1 MKEIL
6 RKNDFLFLF
15 SFVLLLAY
23 ALRLP
28 ELSFY
33 GDDWIYVYNYHI
45 AGAESFNLFTS
56 WDRPFSGWLY
66 TLASALIKESC
77 IGYHIFLFVLQ
88 WLSVFFFWKVLCKA
102 FGSSALTSGA
112 VLLFAV
118 YPGFQQQPI
127 AVEYIM
133 HFTSLALVLA
143 SINLSQSILESEA
156 GLSWKNIFFFGISL
170 IFGAAAVFTCE
181 YFIGLELTRPLF
193 LYFAS
198 KRNQKRKIPFK
209 KFLFYILPYAVITA
223 AFFIWRVFIF
233 SFRTYQPKLLNSIL
247 EDPLIGIKTLLTKII
262 KDLVTVFFSAY
273 QAVLKRPAYVNMIA
287 LLLILISVSVWAF
300 LYLFRLEKSNRN
312 SNDKANC
319 QMLLAGCVL
328 TILSGI
334 PFWATSIDVSVTFP
348 WDRATLSFSPGAA
361 MIIAAIFAFL
371 FRSYAYC
378 AASAILTAL
387 CVLFQL
393 NNAGVYIHEAEK
405 MNDYFWQLAWRVP
418 ALEEGTIVISDEI
431 PLDRYSDNDLTPVLN
446 WQYAPNRTGFTY
458 KYKFFDLD
466 LREST
471 YYADPNAT
479 VDVEHTYRSHSFKS
493 NTEKTLG
500 IYYREH
506 GCILIL
512 DEDTRNYPDLPESIE
527 RTAVR
532 SNTGLIR
539 TDTQA
544 APPSAIGAEPE
555 HGYCW
560 YYQKVSLALQ
570 QNDAASACALAQ
582 EVVSKHISP
591 YYAADWAPI
600 LAALAISDDSAS
612 FAQAVENLQA
622 SNDEKEYLRSFISAK
637 CEDFGIHP
645 DRFTDLIK

>member
-1 MKEIL
+1 MKEFM
-6 RKNDFLFLF
+6 RKTGFLFLF

-28 ELSFY
+28 DLSFY

-77 IGYHIFLFVLQ
+77 IGYHIFLFALQ
-88 WLSVFFFWKVLCKA
+88 WLSVFCFWKVLGKA
-102 FGSSALTSGA
+102 FGSSALISGA

-133 HFTSLALVLA
+133 HFTSLTLVLA
-143 SINLSQSILESEA
+143 SISLSQSILASEA
-156 GLSWKNIFFFGISL
+156 GLSGKNMILFFISL
-170 IFGAAAVFTCE
+170 IFCAAAIFTCE
-181 YFIGLELTRPLF
+181 YFVGLELTRPLF
-193 LYFAS
+193 LYFTA
-198 KRNQKRKIPFK
+198 KRNQKRQMPFK
-209 KFLFYILPYAVITA
+209 KFLAYILPYAVITG
-223 AFFIWRVFIF
+223 AFFVWRVFIF
-233 SFRTYQPKLLNSIL
+233 SFQTYQPKILNSIL
-247 EDPLIGIKTLLTKII
+247 ENPLNGIKTLLTKIM
-262 KDLVTVFFSAY
+262 KDLGTVFFSAY
-273 QAVLKRPAYVNMIA
+273 QAVLKRPAYVSVITV
-287 LLLILISVSVWAF
+287 LLILISVSVWAF
-300 LYLFRLEKSNRN
+300 VHLLRLEKCGGKPD
-312 SNDKANC
+312 DKTSR
-319 QMLLAGCVL
+319 QMLLTGCVL

-334 PFWATSIDVSVTFP
+334 PFWATSIDVAVTFP

-361 MIIAAIFAFL
+361 MVIAAVFAFL

-378 AASAILTAL
+378 AASAVLTAL
-387 CVLFQL
+387 CVVFQL

-431 PLDRYSDNDLTPVLN
+431 PLDRYSDNDLSPVLN
-446 WQYAPNRTGFTY
+446 WQYAPESAGFAY
-458 KYKFFDLD
+458 KYKYFDLD
-466 LREST
+466 LRESA
-471 YYADPNAT
+471 YYADPNVT
-479 VDVEHTYRSHSFKS
+479 VEVDHTYRSHSFRS

-500 IYYREH
+500 VYYREH
-506 GCILIL
+506 GCMLIL
-512 DEDTRNYPDLPESIE
+512 DEDTRNYPGLPESIE

-532 SNTGLIR
+532 SDTDLIR

-544 APPSAIGAEPE
+544 VPPAAIGAEPE

-560 YYQKVSLALQ
+560 YYQKIELALQ
-570 QNDAASACALAQ
+570 QNDTDSAHRLAG
-582 EVVSKHISP
+582 EVISEHLSP

-600 LAALAISDDSAS
+600 LAALAISGDVDS
-612 FAQAVENLQA
+612 FAQAVEYLQA
-622 SNDEKEYLRSFISAK
+622 SNAEKEYLRSFISAK
-637 CEDFGIHP
+637 CEDFGVRPNSFINM
-645 DRFTDLIK
+645 IK

>member
-1 MKEIL
+1 MKEFL
-6 RKNDFLFLF
+6 RKTGFLFLF

-77 IGYHIFLFVLQ
+77 IGYHVLLFVLQ
-88 WLSVFFFWKVLCKA
+88 WLSVFCFWKVLGKA
-102 FGSSALTSGA
+102 FGSGALISGA

-133 HFTSLALVLA
+133 HFTSLTLVLA
-143 SINLSQSILESEA
+143 SISLSQSILASEA
-156 GLSWKNIFFFGISL
+156 GLSVKNVLFFVISL

-181 YFIGLELTRPLF
+181 YFVGLELARPLF
-193 LYFAS
+193 LYFTAQQTR
-198 KRNQKRKIPFK
+198 KRQIPVK
-209 KFLFYILPYAVITA
+209 KLLFYILPYALITA
-223 AFFIWRVFIF
+223 AFFVWRIFIF
-233 SFRTYQPKLLNSIL
+233 SFQTYQPKLLTAIL
-247 EDPLIGIKTLLTKII
+247 ADPLGGIKTLLAKII
-262 KDLVTVFFSAY
+262 KDLATVFFSAY
-273 QAVLKRPAYVNMIA
+273 QAVLKRPAYVSVITV
-287 LLLILISVSVWAF
+287 LLILISVSVWTFAH
-300 LYLFRLEKSNRN
+300 LLRLEKCGGKP
-312 SNDKANC
+312 NDKTNRR
-319 QMLLAGCVL
+319 MLLTGCAL
-328 TILSGI
+328 TVFSGI
-334 PFWATSIDVSVTFP
+334 PFWTTSIDVAVTFP

-361 MIIAAIFAFL
+361 MVIAAAFAFL

-378 AASAILTAL
+378 AVSAVLTAL
-387 CVLFQL
+387 CVIFQL

-431 PLDRYSDNDLTPVLN
+431 PLDRYSDNDLSPVLN
-446 WQYAPNRTGFTY
+446 WQYAPENTGFTY
-458 KYKFFDLD
+458 LYKYFDLD
-466 LREST
+466 LRESA
-471 YYADPNAT
+471 YYADPNVT
-479 VDVEHTYRSHSFKS
+479 VEVDHTYRSHSFRS

-506 GCILIL
+506 GCMLIL
-512 DEDTRNYPDLPESIE
+512 DEDTRDYSGLPESIE

-532 SNTGLIR
+532 SDTGLIR

-544 APPSAIGAEPE
+544 VPPAAVGAEPE

-560 YYQKVSLALQ
+560 YYQKIELALQ
-570 QNDAASACALAQ
+570 QNDADSAHAQ
-582 EVVSKHISP
+582 AKEVISEDLSP
-591 YYAADWAPI
+591 YYAADWAPV
-600 LAALAISDDSAS
+600 LAALAISDDVDS

-622 SNDEKEYLRSFISAK
+622 SSEEKEYLRSFISAK
-637 CEDFGIHP
+637 CEDFGVRP
-645 DRFTDLIK
+645 NRFINMIK